1 MNIVVEKQPKCLA
14 TLRVEI
20 PADKVAGERAKILAG
35 YTSQAK
41 LPGFRPGKAPQKVVE
56 KRFQKEIGEE
66 LESRLFNES
75 FDEALRK
82 ESLKVL
88 DFGIPSNVTHTADG
102 GFSFE
107 STIVLAP
114 DFTLPDYKG
123 ITVKVPSA
131 AVSDELV
138 DKEVDALRQRFAN
151 FEALE
156 GRTAAQTGDFAVID
170 FTTTLDGKPLE
181 EALGKQAGFLGGRE
195 GFWVRLDDESFL
207 PGFAK
212 ELVGLEIGAQ
222 REVKLTMPEDFPLS
236 DVRGKEVVFSVT
248 LKELK
253 ESILPA
259 FDEEFANKLLPGK
272 SPEDVRNTIR
282 EHLSEQRK
290 REIDELKVDQIVK
303 HFDTAV
309 EFEIPDAL
317 LQRETQGQANEMIQR
332 AAQSGMTQEDL
343 VAQQA
348 EILENAGTQA
358 KTNLK
363 TNFILQEIARAEN
376 ISVSDQELLQ
386 RLAGI
391 AQARKTPIKKLIK
404 EVQKN
409 GQITGL
415 RNSMLVGKAIDF
427 LVEQAKVEET
437 TESDA

>member
-20 PADKVAGERAKILAG
+20 PADKVAGERAKIVAG

-66 LESRLFNES
+66 LESHLFNKS

-82 ESLKVL
+82 EDLKVL
-88 DFGIPSNVTHTADG
+88 DFGVPSNVTHTVDG

-114 DFTLPDYKG
+114 EFSLPEYKG

-131 AVSDELV
+131 EISDEAV
-138 DKEVDALRQRFAN
+138 EKEVNELRQRFAN
-151 FEALE
+151 FEAIE
-156 GRTAAQTGDFAVID
+156 GRAAQSGDFAVID
-170 FTTTLDGKPLE
+170 FTTTLDGKSIE
-181 EALGKQAGFLGGRE
+181 EVIGKSAGFLGGRE
-195 GFWVRLDDESFL
+195 GFWVKVDEASFL

-212 ELVGLEIGAQ
+212 QLEGLEVGGV
-222 REVKLTMPEDFPLS
+222 REITLTLPEDFPLS
-236 DVRGKEVVFSVT
+236 DVRGKEVVFNVT

-253 ESILPA
+253 QSILPE
-259 FDEEFANKLLPGK
+259 FDQEFANKLLPGK
-272 SPEDVRNTIR
+272 TPDEIRATIR
-282 EHLSEQRK
+282 EHLAEQRK
-290 REIDELKVDQIVK
+290 SQIEEIKVDQIVK

-309 EFEIPDAL
+309 EFEIPEAL
-317 LQRETQGQANEMIQR
+317 LERETQGQASQLIQR
-332 AAQSGMTQEDL
+332 AAQSGLTQEDL
-343 VAQQA
+343 VAQQS
-348 EILENAGTQA
+348 EILETAGTQA

-386 RLAGI
+386 RLAGV
-391 AQARKTPIKKLIK
+391 AQQRKTPLKKLIK
-404 EVQKN
+404 EVQRN
-409 GQITGL
+409 GQLQGL